1 MTRLQRIPT
10 LGQLR
15 DISTIAKMI
24 GRPYR
29 QTYRLLTRLA
39 ARDAAEDPRG
49 LRTWLIDSGRTR
61 KKLINLQ
68 RLRAAHPAI
77 FERRYVS
84 REEHDD
90 LQAGLVEVRAGLH
103 ELRQRVN
110 GLGARMRKAIDTK
123 LVQQEKEQ
131 G

>member
-1 MTRLQRIPT
+1 MTRMQRIPT

-39 ARDAAEDPRG
+39 ARDAIDDPRG

-68 RLRAAHPAI
+68 RLRASHPAI

-90 LQAGLVEVRAGLH
+90 MQAAVVEVRAGLH
-103 ELRQRVN
+103 ELRQKVN
-110 GLGARMRKAIDTK
+110 GLGARLREVSTKMGQKERID
-123 LVQQEKEQ
+123 

>member
-1 MTRLQRIPT
+1 MTRIQRVPT

-39 ARDAAEDPRG
+39 ARDALDDPRG
-49 LRTWLIDSGRTR
+49 QRAWLLDSGRTR
-61 KKLINLQ
+61 KKLVNLQ

-90 LQAGLVEVRAGLH
+90 MQAAVVELRAGLH
-103 ELRQRVN
+103 EVRQRVS
-110 GLGARMRKAIDTK
+110 GLGARLRKAIDTK
-123 LVQQEKEQ
+123 LVQQEKKE
-131 G
+131 

>member
-1 MTRLQRIPT
+1 MTRLSRIPT

-39 ARDAAEDPRG
+39 ARDAIDDPRG

-68 RLRAAHPAI
+68 RLRASHPAI

-90 LQAGLVEVRAGLH
+90 MQAAVVEVRAGLH
-103 ELRQRVN
+103 ELRQKVN
-110 GLGARMRKAIDTK
+110 GLGARLREVSTK
-123 LVQQEKEQ
+123 MGQKERSD

>member
-1 MTRLQRIPT
+1 MSLR

-39 ARDAAEDPRG
+39 ARDAVDDPKGR
-49 LRTWLIDSGRTR
+49 RAWFIDSGRKR
-61 KKLINLQ
+61 MKLVNLQ
-68 RLRAAHPAI
+68 RLRAVHPAI

-90 LQAGLVEVRAGLH
+90 MQASLVAMRTELH
-103 ELRQRVN
+103 ELRQKLN
-110 GLGARMRKAIDTK
+110 AIGAKVRTLRPN
-123 LVQQEKEQ
+123 LVQKE
-131 G
+131 